1 MTEETRLGRIEVT
14 PTAVAT
20 IAGQA
25 VVECYGV
32 VGICSR
38 GLAEVLYRNRRHR
51 GVEVRFQDDAIIIDI
66 YVIVEYGVRIVAVA
80 RNVMQRVK
88 FVVEQA
94 LAVSVEQVNVHVQ
107 GLRVSNADEWANW
120 PRFARPASGQGRT
133 ASSGGGS

>member
-1 MTEETRLGRIEVT
+1 MAEETRLGKIEISRA
-14 PTAVAT
+14 AVAT

-51 GVEVRFQDDAIIIDI
+51 GVEVRFRDGAIIIDV
-66 YVIVEYGVRIVAVA
+66 YVIMEYGVRIVAVA
-80 RNVMQRVK
+80 RNVMERVK

-94 LAVSVEQVNVHVQ
+94 VGVSVEQVNVHVQ
-107 GLRVSNADEWANW
+107 GLRVSDVD
-120 PRFARPASGQGRT
+120 G
-133 ASSGGGS
+133 